1 MKTELIKDILVSEP
15 DGRAVTVSGWVRT
28 KRESKNLVFL
38 QVNDGSCFASL
49 QLTHDREN
57 PGCQDTL
64 NQMEASLKSIT
75 TGASLRATGKLVP
88 SPASGQA
95 VELQLEVLD
104 VLGQAPADS
113 YPLQK
118 KNHSMEFLRENA
130 HLRARTNTF
139 GAVARMR
146 SQMAYAIHTFFQER
160 GFQ

>member
-57 PGCQDTL
+57 SGCQDTL
-64 NQMEASLKSIT
+64 NQMESSLKSIT

-88 SPASGQA
+88 TPASGQA
-95 VELQLEVLD
+95 VELQLELEEKE
-104 VLGQAPADS
+104 AA
-113 YPLQK
+113 
-118 KNHSMEFLRENA
+118 A
-130 HLRARTNTF
+130 T
-139 GAVARMR
+139 
-146 SQMAYAIHTFFQER
+146 
-160 GFQ
+160 